1 MMQQMLT
8 PRQWSKIYAFL
19 KEQPNLHAKS
29 EDKCR
34 KFIEAVVWM
43 ARSGAQWR
51 LLPSEYGN
59 WNTVYYRASRWGDK
73 GIWQRMFC
81 HFADDVDMEH
91 LIIDSTIIRAHP
103 SAAGA
108 AHKKGG
114 KSRRR

>member
-1 MMQQMLT
+1 MLT

-19 KEQPNLHAKS
+19 KEQPNLHTKS